1 MLKVSRNISSL
12 ALRMQSKGY
21 FSDAK
26 NEQKS
31 NLVPAIFDNQ
41 KNFFKNIY
49 GVQLEKHILPYN
61 RVNFNWNADD
71 IKEHRKK
78 MSNYVVVLINK
89 VIDNA
94 EQIK

>member
-49 GVQLEKHILPYN
+49 GV
-61 RVNFNWNADD
+61 
-71 IKEHRKK
+71 
-78 MSNYVVVLINK
+78 
-89 VIDNA
+89 
-94 EQIK
+94 